1 MARVQPVSRTAYL
14 APTKG
19 RAYLTKDA
27 AAYAEARAM
36 ITRKYPTERE
46 EKENGRVVATGWHW
60 TEDDRLCKVYT
71 RLAQRLRR
79 AI

>member
-1 MARVQPVSRTAYL
+1 MARVQPMIRTVYL

-19 RAYLTKDA
+19 RSYLTKDA

-46 EKENGRVVATGWHW
+46 EKESGRVVASGWHW
-60 TEDDRLCKVYT
+60 TQDDRLCKVYA
-71 RLAQRLRR
+71 RLARRLRR
-79 AI
+79 MI